1 MADAVHKPVGGV
13 AAGEGYN
20 ASLDD
25 EQTVA
30 DTRTLIEL
38 MRRISG
44 QDPQL
49 WNVGTIGFDTY
60 HYKYESGR
68 EGDATPMSFYPR
80 KGKLTVYLMDGTAR
94 YSELLAT
101 MGKLTTSRVCLYVRR
116 LSDVDLG
123 ILERVVR
130 ESYEYVKSQDGR
142 MHRVAATA
150 HSR

>member
-1 MADAVHKPVGGV
+1 MADAVHRPVGGTDAV
-13 AAGEGYN
+13 ETYL

-25 EQTVA
+25 EQTVS
-30 DTRTLIEL
+30 DSRTLIEM

-49 WNVGTIGFDTY
+49 WNVGTVGFDTY

-80 KGKLTVYLMDGTAR
+80 KGKLTIYLMDGTSR
-94 YSELLAT
+94 HSELLAG
-101 MGKLTTSRVCLYVRR
+101 MGKHTTSRVCLYIKR

-123 ILERVVR
+123 VLERVVR

-142 MHRVAATA
+142 MHRVID
-150 HSR
+150 

>member
-1 MADAVHKPVGGV
+1 MAEAAHRPVGGTEKV
-13 AAGEGYN
+13 ESYL

-30 DTRTLIEL
+30 DARTLITL
-38 MRRISG
+38 MHRISG
-44 QDPQL
+44 QDAQL

-80 KGKLTVYLMDGTAR
+80 KGKLTIYLMDGTVR
-94 YSELLAT
+94 YSELLKSL
-101 MGKLTTSRVCLYVRR
+101 GRHTTSRVCLYIKR
-116 LSDVDLG
+116 LSDIDLG

-130 ESYEYVKSQDGR
+130 ESYEYVKSQDGQ
-142 MHRVAATA
+142 MHRV
-150 HSR
+150 SG